1 MSRRDFEE
9 LKQYY
14 LWKQRTKK
22 DASGKLSPEEELKKW
37 MRENGRL

>member
-1 MSRRDFEE
+1 MTKRDFEE

-14 LWKQRTKK
+14 LWKQKNRK
-22 DASGKLSPEEELKKW
+22 DASGKQSPEEQLKQW